1 MSFNADQLALQA
13 HIEQENAIH
22 EDSYFKVVA
31 DPAHWATYDIENIEQ
46 YEHYMAVEDY
56 IDCFKSVHGIK
67 PRWMAFG
74 DMTAAQLRVE
84 ADALSEEWQG
94 QAEWE
99 AEHHAWLDSVAE
111 ENHRYNDM
119 FHVELE
125 ANKYELMAQ
134 RAGYAA

>member
-1 MSFNADQLALQA
+1 MSFTQDQVALQA
-13 HIEQENAIH
+13 HIEAENTAH
-22 EDSYFKVVA
+22 EGLYFSVTT
-31 DPAHWATYDIENIEQ
+31 DLAHWASYDITTIDQ

-56 IDCFKSVHGIK
+56 IDCYKSVNGIK
-67 PRWMAFG
+67 PRWMDF
-74 DMTAAQLRVE
+74 DSMTVAQLRVE

-99 AEHHAWLDSVAE
+99 AEHEAWMDSVAD

-119 FHVELE
+119 FHDELE
-125 ANKYELMAQ
+125 PNKYELMAQ